1 MHTKN
6 IIGLIIC
13 SILFIIGFTMHGN
26 VGLYFNI
33 AGLFIVIGG
42 SFGAALISYRFER
55 LKIVYKVILASYT
68 RKPKDPKDIV
78 EILVDLAVKSRFKG
92 LISLQKDEAESSILF
107 LRNAL
112 GLLVDGYNGKE
123 IRSLLTG
130 EINFFLHRREA
141 CEQALRNIADF
152 FPAFGLVGSVVGLI
166 GMLAGVG
173 DTRTILSTVP
183 IALTSTLYGIIFANL
198 FFLPFAANLREKT
211 NKELLLEKII
221 MEGVIAIESEL
232 NPRILERKLKSFL
245 TPSARHG
252 QMVSLKKIQQRFHI
266 HNSPSSQPEPLVA
279 KNVSAP

>member
-1 MHTKN
+1 
-6 IIGLIIC
+6 
-13 SILFIIGFTMHGN
+13 MHGN

-266 HNSPSSQPEPLVA
+266 HNSPSSQPEPLVT

>member
-6 IIGLIIC
+6 IIGLLIC
-13 SILFIIGFTMHGN
+13 ATLFILGFTLHGN
-26 VGLYFNI
+26 IGLYFNI
-33 AGLFIVIGG
+33 SGLLIVIGG
-42 SFGAALISYRFER
+42 SCGAALISYRFER
-55 LKIVYKVILASYT
+55 LQIVYKVILATYT
-68 RKPKDPKDIV
+68 RKPKAPKDIV
-78 EILVDLAVKSRFKG
+78 EILVDLAVKSKFKG
-92 LISLQKDEAESSILF
+92 LISLQKEEAESSILF

-112 GLLVDGYNGKE
+112 GLLVDGYSGKE

-130 EINFFLHRREA
+130 EMNFFQHRREA

-173 DTRTILSTVP
+173 DTKTILATIP

-198 FFLPFAANLREKT
+198 FFLPFAANLREQT

-252 QMVSLKKIQQRFHI
+252 HMVSLRKIQQRFHI
-266 HNSPSSQPEPLVA
+266 HDTPPP
-279 KNVSAP
+279 KR